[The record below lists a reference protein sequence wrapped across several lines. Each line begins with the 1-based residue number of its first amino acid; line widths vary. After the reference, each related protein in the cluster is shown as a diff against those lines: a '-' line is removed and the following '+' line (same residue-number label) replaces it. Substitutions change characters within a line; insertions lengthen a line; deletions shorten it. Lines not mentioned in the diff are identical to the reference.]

1 MTTYTLKTLSDLF
14 AIPQEKRALCFLEIE
29 QAMLL
34 AELAFGDG
42 APDAFRAFTW
52 TDDGQRN
59 STLHVNGDEFL
70 KLEVKD
76 TTPVSQGE
84 RP

>member
-1 MTTYTLKTLSDLF
+1 MTTYSIKSLSDLF
-14 AIPQEKRALCFLEIE
+14 AIPQDKRALCFREIE

-42 APDAFRAFTW
+42 APDAFMAFTW

-70 KLEVKD
+70 KLEVND
-76 TTPVSQGE
+76 TTPVS
-84 RP
+84 